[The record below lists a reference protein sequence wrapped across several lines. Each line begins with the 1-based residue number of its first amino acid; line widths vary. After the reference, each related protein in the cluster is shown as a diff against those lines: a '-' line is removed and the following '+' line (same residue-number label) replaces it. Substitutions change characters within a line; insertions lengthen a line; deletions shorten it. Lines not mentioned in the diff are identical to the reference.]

1 MKANTKAFIAEEGG
15 KLLSGVIRMAVT
27 RPHKATT
34 PGATETQ
41 PPTETTE
48 IQTPIEVSTVPT
60 LTPREA
66 QEELDYRWEC
76 CMKHLGGASVLLME
90 AFERANDE
98 GIGDGTAEKIMEAMS
113 QHSGME
119 VDLEK
124 MLAIPEAVPQAE
136 KLLSGVR
143 SFRKAAWEA
152 NLPRGGGTKQDIAD
166 ARLWNDILY
175 QEAFTSA
182 KQQPGEEC
190 IKAGM

>member
-1 MKANTKAFIAEEGG
+1 MKSGTKAFIANEGG
-15 KLLSGVIRMAVT
+15 KLVSSLVRLMIA
-27 RPHKATT
+27 RPHKIPPLETIDMPIPHHPEPTVISPPLSSTPTT
-34 PGATETQ
+34 S
-41 PPTETTE
+41 TT
-48 IQTPIEVSTVPT
+48 S
-60 LTPREA
+60 

-90 AFERANDE
+90 AYERAIDE
-98 GIGDGTAEKIMEAMS
+98 GIGDGTAEKIMEAMN

-124 MLAIPEAVPQAE
+124 MLSIPGAKEQAE

-152 NLPRGGGTKQDIAD
+152 RLPNGNGTKEDIAD

-182 KQQPGEEC
+182 KHQPGEEC
-190 IKAGM
+190 IREGM